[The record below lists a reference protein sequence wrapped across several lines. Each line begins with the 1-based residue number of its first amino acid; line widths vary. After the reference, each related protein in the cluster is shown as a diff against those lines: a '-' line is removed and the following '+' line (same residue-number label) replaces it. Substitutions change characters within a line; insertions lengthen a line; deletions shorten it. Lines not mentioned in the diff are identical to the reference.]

1 MVIRTKKEYVVITED
16 NEVVMRGS
24 ISQIAEA
31 FGASETKIRNIVK
44 EGEIVTKGVF
54 KGLTIYKSEREIASR
69 PITKKVASNTIIF
82 DSEVLP
88 GKSYIVA
95 PAQRQITIKGG
106 ITSISMDKVKELTTE
121 LTDIVEF
128 YGDERLK

>member
-1 MVIRTKKEYVVITED
+1 MITKKEYVVINED

-31 FGASETKIRNIVK
+31 FGASQTKIRNIVK

-54 KGLTIYKSEREIASR
+54 KGLTIFKSEREIASR
-69 PITKKVASNTIIF
+69 PITKKIASNTITF

-95 PAQRQITIKGG
+95 PAQKQITIKGG
-106 ITSISMDKVKELTTE
+106 ITSIPIDKVKDWTAELS
-121 LTDIVEF
+121 DIVDF
-128 YGDERLK
+128 YF

>member
-1 MVIRTKKEYVVITED
+1 MVIRTKKEY
-16 NEVVMRGS
+16 VVMRGS

-69 PITKKVASNTIIF
+69 PITKNVASNTITF
-82 DSEVLP
+82 DSEV
-88 GKSYIVA
+88 SYIVA